1 MEASSESQLR
11 PARDESAVGV
21 QLQRVSA
28 CLDGEMPDAEWVS
41 LVQAMD
47 RQGGAS
53 LQQSWAAYQVIGEC
67 LRGEMA
73 GHRGAAPADF
83 LAGFRDRLAADES
96 LAAAVTSPAGA
107 LPDRSA
113 SVPLVRGPAAND
125 AVFRWKM
132 VAGLASV
139 AAVMAVTWGVIGSGP
154 AGVNGPVMA
163 QRAGE
168 AAPVVAVSQTTR
180 PDAPVTVAVETP
192 QGTIIRDA
200 RLQQLLADHRQNGMS
215 ALQMPAG
222 FLTNA
227 THDNA
232 RGR

>member
-1 MEASSESQLR
+1 M
-11 PARDESAVGV
+11 
-21 QLQRVSA
+21 QRVSA
-28 CLDGEMPDAEWVS
+28 CLDGEATDAELAS
-41 LVQAMD
+41 LLQAMD
-47 RQGGAS
+47 HQGAES
-53 LQQSWAAYQVIGEC
+53 LQQSWAAYHVIGEC
-67 LRGEMA
+67 LRGEMS
-73 GHRGAAPADF
+73 GHRGVAPADF
-83 LAGFRDRLAADES
+83 LAGIRDRLAGEGSMAS
-96 LAAAVTSPAGA
+96 VTSPASA
-107 LPDRSA
+107 LPDRPA
-113 SVPLVRGPAAND
+113 SLPQVRGPAAND

-168 AAPVVAVSQTTR
+168 VAPVVAVSQTTK

-192 QGTIIRDA
+192 RGTIIRDA
-200 RLQQLLADHRQNGMS
+200 RLLQLLADHRQNGMS

>member
-1 MEASSESQLR
+1 MDASSDSQR
-11 PARDESAVGV
+11 HPSGEDAAVGV
-21 QLQRVSA
+21 QLQQMSA
-28 CLDGEMPDAEWVS
+28 CLDGELSDAEFSDV
-41 LVQAMD
+41 LQCLD
-47 RQGGAS
+47 RQSGGS
-53 LQQSWAAYQVIGEC
+53 MRQSWTAYHLIGES

-73 GHRGAAPADF
+73 GHRGLAPADF
-83 LAGFRDRLAADES
+83 LAGVRGRLAEDAPVEVVPPS
-96 LAAAVTSPAGA
+96 LPLLDVSQ
-107 LPDRSA
+107 
-113 SVPLVRGPAAND
+113 PLVRGKAAND

-139 AAVMAVTWGVIGSGP
+139 AAVMAVTWGVLGTGPSGVSGS
-154 AGVNGPVMA
+154 VMA
-163 QRAGE
+163 QRGGE
-168 AAPVVAVSQTTR
+168 VSPVVAVSATPAQESTT
-180 PDAPVTVAVETP
+180 TVAVETP

-222 FLTNA
+222 FLRNA